1 MNTIKLLAYD
11 IEWDCECFPYES
23 PILPERVI
31 VTIDLSVE
39 EEGRISRA
47 IDRQVS
53 DQLSDLTGWCVLGYS
68 LKGYVPNDSALDE
81 TTTSTKIA

>member
-11 IEWDCECFPYES
+11 IQWDSECPPFES
-23 PILPERVI
+23 PILPERVV

-47 IDRQVS
+47 IDRQVT
-53 DQLSDLTGWCVLGYS
+53 DQLSDLTGWCVLDYS
-68 LKGYVPNDSALDE
+68 LKGYVPNDSVLDE
-81 TTTSTKIA
+81 TKTSNKVA

>member
-1 MNTIKLLAYD
+1 MNTIQLLAYD
-11 IEWDCECFPYES
+11 IEWDCEDTNEYPT
-23 PILPERVI
+23 LPERVT

-53 DQLSDLTGWCVLGYS
+53 DQLSELTGWCVLGYS
-68 LKGYVPNDSALDE
+68 LKGYVPNDQ
-81 TTTSTKIA
+81 

>member
-11 IEWDCECFPYES
+11 IEWDCEIIDGYPD
-23 PILPERVI
+23 LPERVV

-81 TTTSTKIA
+81 TTTSTKVA